1 MSFQMLSA
9 SDRVGCGVECD
20 GARLAIP
27 ASRPVAALV
36 ELSFRTRPNHPICGD
51 DALCYD
57 SIRYRISILSGG
69 GSCWGGFGASNWLN
83 NTITYGVD
91 AQSAIAYLEGT
102 VAKDH
107 GQVVTDRPIGVLS
120 TGL

>member
-1 MSFQMLSA
+1 
-9 SDRVGCGVECD
+9 VGRGK
-20 GARLAIP
+20 ARNPSEPTRSCLGQ
-27 ASRPVAALV
+27 
-36 ELSFRTRPNHPICGD
+36 LSFTTRPNHPICSD
-51 DALCYD
+51 DALYCD
-57 SIRYRISILSGG
+57 SIRYGISILSEGE
-69 GSCWGGFGASNWLN
+69 SCWGGFGALNWLN

-91 AQSAIAYLEGT
+91 AQSAIADLEGT